1 MDKLTDGNYKTL
13 WSQSGSPYVQFYLGD
28 TPVEI
33 EKVSLGYGRNTQIR
47 RQYYFDFEISN
58 DGYTWKKVKNSSWQS
73 DNLGRGHIMGMQ
85 VMPGVGSSKSDYETF
100 IFPKNIKARLLRIQ
114 MFGARNGQGVGSTN
128 ANAYWA
134 INVDTK

>member
-1 MDKLTDGNYKTL
+1 
-13 WSQSGSPYVQFYLGD
+13 
-28 TPVEI
+28 
-33 EKVSLGYGRNTQIR
+33 
-47 RQYYFDFEISN
+47 
-58 DGYTWKKVKNSSWQS
+58 
-73 DNLGRGHIMGMQ
+73 MGMQ

-134 INVDTK
+134 IDVDTK